1 MLLWSA
7 LSWPASLW
15 LLAQPKGFG
24 DIIAAVRHSGDGP
37 RMPISDD
44 EERELRIDLMRAD
57 LANKD
62 ADTQY
67 KRGLL
72 RFEPWK
78 IALTGM
84 AAGGALVAALVTLL
98 RAFGGH

>member
-1 MLLWSA
+1 
-7 LSWPASLW
+7 
-15 LLAQPKGFG
+15 
-24 DIIAAVRHSGDGP
+24 
-37 RMPISDD
+37 
-44 EERELRIDLMRAD
+44 MRAD
-57 LANKD
+57 IANKN
-62 ADTQY
+62 ADTNY
-67 KRGLL
+67 KQGLL